1 MHFMITRELTA
12 LSRHPIARFKGATS
26 DRRKIGREMRKG
38 EIEDRSKGG
47 MGRKEGEVLPVH
59 I

>member
-1 MHFMITRELTA
+1 MITRELTA